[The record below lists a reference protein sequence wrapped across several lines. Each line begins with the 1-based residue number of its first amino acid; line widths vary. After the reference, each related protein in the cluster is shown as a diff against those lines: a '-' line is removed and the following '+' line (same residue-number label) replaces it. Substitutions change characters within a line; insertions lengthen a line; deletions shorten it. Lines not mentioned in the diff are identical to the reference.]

1 MSSNK
6 QNIQKK
12 LKSYSALAGTIV
24 AAVSSADAQ
33 VVYTDVMP
41 DSTVNNGGVYNLD
54 LNNDDVADF
63 QLIQHSGTYGG
74 LASYDV
80 VGVYALGANNAVD
93 TSGGNGTATAMDAG
107 VTIDAT
113 LHWVDSTE
121 MAAISP
127 PTANALAA
135 VIPMF
140 GIAAGNFID
149 STNKYLPLRFSNLGS
164 TYYGWVRLDVAAD
177 AKSFVVKDYAYTDDP
192 DHYTVTGDM
201 VGISEAALLNKINIF
216 AYNNSITVQLDPL
229 VEAEGKIMITSLS
242 GQAVSET
249 AINSTE
255 TVIPF
260 EQAKPG
266 IYMVTVKQTHGSY
279 TKRVFVK

>member
-12 LKSYSALAGTIV
+12 LKSYSALAGTLV
-24 AAVSSADAQ
+24 AAAGSADAQ
-33 VVYTDVMP
+33 VVYTDVVP

-63 QLIQHSGTYGG
+63 QLLQRSGTYGG

-93 TSGGNGTATAMDAG
+93 TSGGAGTATAMDIG
-107 VTIDAT
+107 VTIDGT
-113 LHWVDSTE
+113 LNWVDSTQ

-127 PTANALAA
+127 PTANALA
-135 VIPMF
+135 VVVPMF
-140 GIAAGNFID
+140 GIAQGNFLGMN
-149 STNKYLPLRFSNLGS
+149 NKFLPLRFAYLGS

-177 AKSFVVKDYAYTDDP
+177 AKSFVVKDYAYTDDA
-192 DHYTVTGDM
+192 DHYSVTGDM
-201 VGISEAALLNKINIF
+201 VGISEAALQNKVNIF
-216 AYNNSITVQLDPL
+216 SYNNNITVQLDPL
-229 VEAEGKIMITSLS
+229 VAAEGKIVITNLS

-249 AINSTE
+249 AISSTE
-255 TVIPF
+255 TVVPF

>member
-63 QLIQHSGTYGG
+63 QLLQRSGTYGG
-74 LASYDV
+74 FASYDA
-80 VGVYALGANNAVD
+80 VGVYALGATNAVD
-93 TSGGNGTATAMDAG
+93 TSGGGGGATAMDIG

-127 PTANALAA
+127 PTANGLAIS
-135 VIPMF
+135 IPGF
-140 GIAAGNFID
+140 GFAQGNFSGVTD
-149 STNKYLPLRFSNLGS
+149 KYLPLRFSNLGS

-192 DHYTVTGDM
+192 NHYSVTGDM
-201 VGISEAALLNKINIF
+201 VGISEAALQNKVNIF
-216 AYNNSITVQLDPL
+216 SYNNSITVQLDPL
-229 VEAEGKIMITSLS
+229 VEAAGKIMITSLS

-249 AINSTE
+249 MISSTE

-266 IYMVTVKQTHGSY
+266 IYLVTVKQAHGSY
-279 TKRVFVK
+279 TKRVFIK